1 MAQLV
6 NYSIGAANANW
17 YISAN
22 CSQKFVQMS
31 TKCAA
36 EVNGTQIQLSEGYV
50 SRYDLIRNL
59 VEIDIATAQNALA
72 GTLQADSIIANVR
85 DKSKNLDVA
94 DTNWKSLED
103 AYNQVNFPNVYKTKG
118 HWLLVDNIPL
128 CTGGTD
134 SAGVRTGYRPNEDS
148 RRTGKIVKIRTMQN
162 TDVMANPTVADWIV
176 KNSPTY
182 GFYFIGDDPDTFLF
196 LDNPVQLNNTTVN
209 AFQTYGW
216 KAFLYLAAIK
226 RVIPQYDNRDVNTI
240 IKNMFDKNSYTQA
253 DQAIQVFH
261 DYMQSYMNDQNLGA
275 NNGVG
280 NNQLWAAK
288 TAKVEN
294 KLWLLGT
301 DRYS

>member
-22 CSQKFVQMS
+22 CSQKFTQMS
-31 TKCAA
+31 TKCAS

-72 GTLQADSIIANVR
+72 GTLQADSIIANVK
-85 DKSKNLDVA
+85 DKSKNLQVVDE
-94 DTNWKSLED
+94 NWKSLED
-103 AYNQVNFPNVYKTKG
+103 GYNQVNFPNIYKTKG
-118 HWLLVDNIPL
+118 HWLLGDGIPL
-128 CTGGTD
+128 CAGGTD
-134 SAGVRTGYRPNEDS
+134 STGVRTGFRPNEDA
-148 RRTGKIVKIRTMQN
+148 RRTGKIVKIRTLQN
-162 TDVMANPTVADWIV
+162 TDVMTNPTLADWIV
-176 KNSPTY
+176 RNSPTY

-196 LDNPVQLNNTTVN
+196 LDNPVQLNATTVD
-209 AFQTYGW
+209 AFQVYGW
-216 KAFLYLAAIK
+216 KAFLYIAAIK
-226 RVIPQYDNRDVNTI
+226 RVIPQYNQQDINTT
-240 IKNMFDKNSYTQA
+240 IKTMFDYRQMGQA

-261 DYMQSYMNDQNLGA
+261 DYMQAYMNDANLGA

-280 NNQLWAAK
+280 NNQVWAAK
-288 TAKVEN
+288 TAKIEN

-301 DRYS
+301 ERYS